1 MTDRNRALD
10 EMAEQLD
17 EHILAVKGTLEL
29 VDTSVDEEELH
40 QLMLRAIERLDALQ
54 RLSADMIA
62 ALRSCFSRLD
72 STGR

>member
-1 MTDRNRALD
+1 MTDRNKALD
-10 EMAEQLD
+10 EMAEQFG

-54 RLSADMIA
+54 RLSDDMIT
-62 ALRSCFSRLD
+62 ALRSCAARLD
-72 STGR
+72 STGG